1 MGCYPRWGITT
12 RITESVDETEPELRR
27 TELASGR
34 LRRVLSIGFVAA
46 GMGVSIAACGSSGSQ
61 GHASGDPLLARSQC
75 MRAHGVRNFPDP
87 VRVNGSEGF
96 PNTIGQPGGSS
107 VSIEGITFRGPVFV
121 AAEDACAAGGPAAQH
136 GPRLSEVKKEAFIA
150 QARCIREHG
159 VPGFPDP
166 TFGPA
171 GCGIRSD
178 LDPGE
183 NPASPAMRAAEKA
196 CASVG
201 SPLPG
206 V

>member
-1 MGCYPRWGITT
+1 MSCQSVSSRRGWESRSRRAGVLVLRVT
-12 RITESVDETEPELRR
+12 RRATRCWRALSACAHTES
-27 TELASGR
+27 G
-34 LRRVLSIGFVAA
+34 
-46 GMGVSIAACGSSGSQ
+46 
-61 GHASGDPLLARSQC
+61 
-75 MRAHGVRNFPDP
+75 NFPDP
-87 VRVNGSEGF
+87 VKVNGSEGF

>member
-1 MGCYPRWGITT
+1 
-12 RITESVDETEPELRR
+12 
-27 TELASGR
+27 
-34 LRRVLSIGFVAA
+34 
-46 GMGVSIAACGSSGSQ
+46 
-61 GHASGDPLLARSQC
+61 

-136 GPRLSEVKKEAFIA
+136 GPRLSEVKKEAFIT

-171 GCGIRSD
+171 GWGIWSD
-178 LDPGE
+178 LAPGE